1 MKSRTSFLYLVTIT
15 LLSCSSGAFAE
26 GGCPPGQY
34 PQSGQG
40 WQTCVAI
47 PGSEQSQQTR
57 KAPTWTARW
66 GAIAVDGK
74 KGILGSVDNV
84 SGREEA
90 ETRAMDICKNKGRSP
105 CILGVSYPNGCGAM
119 AVGNGG
125 FGFGSGATNSEAE
138 AKSLAVCGSE
148 GDKEPYY
155 TGCSTPVAN

>member
-1 MKSRTSFLYLVTIT
+1 
-15 LLSCSSGAFAE
+15 
-26 GGCPPGQY
+26 
-34 PQSGQG
+34 
-40 WQTCVAI
+40 
-47 PGSEQSQQTR
+47 
-57 KAPTWTARW
+57 
-66 GAIAVDGK
+66 
-74 KGILGSVDNV
+74 
-84 SGREEA
+84 
-90 ETRAMDICKNKGRSP
+90 MDICKNKGRSP